1 MNSYY
6 VQWLGKKIVISR
18 ILVTLANIL
27 SIFRRIATVLAI
39 FYFGFIAMNSYLGT
53 SLWINILIMVVL
65 MFKLTLNDNVY
76 QILPDKL
83 KKFVFIIFSIG
94 ALYYVWQ
101 DSNLTQNMKI
111 IFSIGFSYMYS
122 ISIYESINKFF
133 NSK

>member
-83 KKFVFIIFSIG
+83 KKVVFIIFSVG